1 MFCANLGA
9 ALSSSLPYWA
19 ATLFGNSTN
28 KGMTGGGVAVD
39 SAGNVITVGVDLLST
54 GGSTGAFIT
63 KLSSNGDKVWQ
74 RKIASTI
81 LNPPSPVVPEFV
93 ATDSADNVIATVYEP
108 TNLYIYVF
116 KYDSAG
122 TLLWQRRVPIL
133 TGGAGFDWHG
143 LALDSSDNIGIAC
156 LSNSLMTV
164 LTISSAGTLTQQ
176 KGYGTLPLTRSLKY
190 TSAGNRIFAGKGATY
205 PALLSIDSTG
215 AVVWG
220 QTFSAGRSGRIEEVA
235 LDSVGNVY
243 AVGGTLNAASTLTQP
258 MILKYSSAGV
268 LQWQKIFT
276 STDNLTFSA
285 CAVDSAGL
293 VYAVG
298 YSSANPVYGILMCI
312 DSAGASV
319 WQTKVRYA
327 ISTPTIGAAPL
338 TGISARTSGML
349 VLNGAMAYNNSPDNS
364 QGVAQRLPSSSA
376 TVGTWGYLVY
386 EPLALVASNLG
397 YTATALAQAVTTPA
411 LALTTSALVS
421 STPTTSFSKATVSA
435 YKYWFGVMF
444 GGVGELSLYHA
455 DAVVDSAKNVYFVGY
470 IATAPSAAVYV
481 TKVNAAGQLVW
492 QRRYLTGYNTGNGAR
507 ITLNTA
513 QDTLY
518 VYLPNS
524 GADTFDIIT
533 YSVSGVLGLQKRI
546 PNKGTVS
553 YSSNLIS
560 LDAADNVYVYSQT
573 SAAAPYTAITKLS
586 SALAL
591 VYSKQFTTA
600 SRSEYGNVL
609 STSSGTYVTN
619 MDVANQWAVLSK
631 ISTDGTTV
639 LWQRFVKDAT
649 NEYKIGSIQTYSST
663 YVYVGLYDLNTND
676 RIAVGKYDSSTG
688 AAVWQRRITGLTSLQ
703 AGVCIAVDSADNCYV
718 MSSLSTVTPVY
729 ITVIAKFDSAGNQVW
744 QRKLTSPVDAKLS
757 IMKLV
762 GDDTLLLAG
771 YAGNGYSNSQGL
783 AIALKTDGY
792 GIGNLGPL
800 YQGAASTTG
809 IAYAVST
816 YTVAAITPISTATTA
831 IALTAATPTLT
842 TPTSTSSTPAGY
854 VAQLNE
860 IV

>member
-9 ALSSSLPYWA
+9 VLSSLPYWA
-19 ATLFGNSTN
+19 TTVFSNSTS
-28 KGMTGGGVAVD
+28 KSLTGGGVAVD

-63 KLSSNGDKVWQ
+63 KLSGNGDKVWQ
-74 RKIASTI
+74 RKIASTL
-81 LNPPSPVVPEFV
+81 LNPPTTVAVAFV
-93 ATDSADNVIATVYEP
+93 ATDSADNIIATVYEP
-108 TNLYIYVF
+108 MNLYIYVF

-122 TLLWQRRVPIL
+122 TLLWQRRVPIVA
-133 TGGAGFDWHG
+133 GGEGHDWH
-143 LALDSSDNIGIAC
+143 AVAIDSADNIGIAC
-156 LSNSLMTV
+156 LSSGMMTV
-164 LTISSAGTLTQQ
+164 LAISSAGSLIQQ
-176 KGYGTLPLTRSLKY
+176 KAYGTLALTRDIKY
-190 TSAGNRIFAGKGATY
+190 TSTGNRIVAGKGVTY

-235 LDSVGNVY
+235 LDSAGNVY
-243 AVGGTLNAASTLTQP
+243 AVGGTLNAAGVLTQP

-276 STDNLTFSA
+276 STDSLTFRA

-312 DSAGASV
+312 DSTGASV
-319 WQTKVRYA
+319 WQTKVRYT
-327 ISTPTIGAAPL
+327 ISTPSVGAAPL

-349 VLNGAMAYNNSPDNS
+349 VLNGAQAYNNTPDNS

-411 LALTTSALVS
+411 ITLTTSALANSVS
-421 STPTTSFSKATVSA
+421 AATVSKATIST
-435 YKYWFGVMF
+435 YKYWFGAMF
-444 GGVGELSLYHA
+444 GGTGELSLYHT
-455 DAVVDSAKNVYFVGY
+455 DVVVDSAKNVYFVGY
-470 IATAPSAAVYV
+470 IATAPSVAVYV
-481 TKVNAAGQLVW
+481 TKINAAGQMVW
-492 QRRYLTGYNTGNGAR
+492 QRRYLTGYAIDKGPR
-507 ITLNTA
+507 ITINTA

-518 VYLPNS
+518 VYLPDFTVSNLV
-524 GADTFDIIT
+524 IIT
-533 YSVSGVLGLQKRI
+533 YSVSGVLGMQKRI
-546 PNKGTVS
+546 PYLSSAFN
-553 YSSNLIS
+553 SSNLIS

-600 SRSEYGNVL
+600 SRAEYGNVL
-609 STSSGTYVTN
+609 STSSGTYVSN
-619 MDVANQWAVLSK
+619 MDVANNWTILSK

-639 LWQRFVKDAT
+639 LWQRFVKDSA

-663 YVYVGLYDLNTND
+663 YVYVGLYDINTGD
-676 RIAVGKYDSSTG
+676 RIAVGKYDASTG

-718 MSSLSTVTPVY
+718 MSAFATATPVY
-729 ITVIAKFDSAGNQVW
+729 TTVIAKFDSAGNQVW
-744 QRKLTSPVDAKLS
+744 QRKLTQANAQQTLTAMRLID
-757 IMKLV
+757 
-762 GDDTLLLAG
+762 DDTLILAG
-771 YAGNGYSNSQGL
+771 YAGNSYSNNQGL
-783 AIALKTDGY
+783 AIALKTNGS

-800 YQGAASTTG
+800 YQGSASTTG

-831 IALTAATPTLT
+831 IAFTGATPALT